1 MSYDKE
7 EDILE
12 RIRELRGSMTEDKE
26 SEVMAEIIQLEDEL
40 TGGD

>member
-12 RIRELRGSMTEDKE
+12 RIRELRGSMTEDNE
-26 SEVMAEIIQLEDEL
+26 SEVMAEIFQLEDEL
-40 TGGD
+40 TGD

>member
-12 RIRELRGSMTEDKE
+12 RIRELRGSMTEDNE
-26 SEVMAEIIQLEDEL
+26 SEVMAEIIQFEDEL
-40 TGGD
+40 TGD

>member
-12 RIRELRGSMTEDKE
+12 RIRELRGSMTEDNE
-26 SEVMAEIIQLEDEL
+26 SEVMAEIEQLEDEL
-40 TGGD
+40 TGD

>member
-12 RIRELRGSMTEDKE
+12 RIRELRGTMTEDNE
-26 SEVMAEIIQLEDEL
+26 TEVMAEIEQLEDEL
-40 TGGD
+40 AGD

>member
-12 RIRELRGSMTEDKE
+12 RIRELRGSMTEDNE
-26 SEVMAEIIQLEDEL
+26 SENMAEIIQLEDEL
-40 TGGD
+40 TGD

>member
-12 RIRELRGSMTEDKE
+12 RIRELRGSMTEDNE
-26 SEVMAEIIQLEDEL
+26 TEVMAEIEQLEDEL
-40 TGGD
+40 TGD

>member
-12 RIRELRGSMTEDKE
+12 RIRELRGSMTEDNE

-40 TGGD
+40 TGD